1 MTATQRRVL
10 KRMLERV
17 DRRVEL
23 CREAEQRERPD
34 QAGPRGR
41 PRRTTAYMLPL
52 DGAAAFAER
61 LWLEAWIKP
70 HLEALIRGDSADEL
84 GQLPGSVTSHG

>member
-10 KRMLERV
+10 ERMLERV

-23 CREAEQRERPD
+23 CREAEQHEGPD

-41 PRRTTAYMLPL
+41 ARRTTAFMLPL

-61 LWLEAWIKP
+61 LWLETWIKP
-70 HLEALIRGDSADEL
+70 HLEALVRGDTAAEL
-84 GQLPGSVTSHG
+84 DQLPGSVTWPG

>member
-1 MTATQRRVL
+1 
-10 KRMLERV
+10 
-17 DRRVEL
+17 
-23 CREAEQRERPD
+23 
-34 QAGPRGR
+34 
-41 PRRTTAYMLPL
+41 MLPL

-84 GQLPGSVTSHG
+84 RQLPGSATSHG